1 MGNRS
6 DLNILISFSKDG
18 TTYARMSKI
27 SGFGTTA
34 SAKLLRT
41 GTAKCHPDDKFDPQ
55 IGAMIAMAR
64 MFGNEVEFKSE
75 KEEPE
80 RKLTGV
86 EKMAL
91 DKGYTLVRDR
101 LPSCKAYDGK
111 YNVILASGYGGENTR
126 LYWSHKYHTFT
137 SLDHDNDR
145 NSIAK
150 DGEIARR
157 IWMDDTKASPVIA
170 WKAKPDKIEQKAL
183 DEGYTLCRDRYPD
196 KSGEY
201 DLFSE
206 DCRHWAEIPWSP
218 RFGCFGM
225 TDNTNEMFFENA
237 IRAWMTKGK
246 NPAIAWKESK

>member
-1 MGNRS
+1 MGDRS
-6 DLNILISFSKDG
+6 ELNITISFTKEG
-18 TTYARMSKI
+18 TTYARLTKI
-27 SGFGTTA
+27 TGFGTTA

-41 GTAKCHPDDKFDPQ
+41 GMAQCHPDDKFDPQ

-64 MFGNEVEFKSE
+64 MFGDEVEYRAD

-80 RKLTGV
+80 RKLTDF
-86 EKMAL
+86 EKDAL
-91 DKGYTLVRDR
+91 KKGYTLVRDR

-126 LYWSHKYHTFT
+126 LYWSHKYHTFI

-157 IWMDDTKASPVIA
+157 IWMDSTKASPVIA
-170 WKAKPDKIEQKAL
+170 WKAKPDKVEQKAL

-196 KSGEY
+196 KSGQY
-201 DLFSE
+201 DLITE
-206 DCRHWAEIPWSP
+206 HGGHWKGIPWSS
-218 RFGCFGM
+218 RWECFGESD
-225 TDNTNEMFFENA
+225 DNASEKYGG
-237 IRAWMTKGK
+237 RSAWMTKGN
-246 NPAIAWKESK
+246 NPAIAWKEHE